1 MKESL
6 HPWGEVFVKAD
17 KGCEKVFLF
26 GHHSQSTK
34 VSLQP
39 ESEDNLLD
47 DGFCDFAFGSAQ
59 NDRLGGIRGK
69 SDLFISE
76 IPTIK
81 EYGALCISF

>member
-1 MKESL
+1 MLK
-6 HPWGEVFVKAD
+6 
-17 KGCEKVFLF
+17 
-26 GHHSQSTK
+26 
-34 VSLQP
+34 
-39 ESEDNLLD
+39 

-81 EYGALCISF
+81 ESGALSISF